1 MLSFVVR
8 EHKKMAEFEVP
19 SFFLCKQ
26 VLETETF
33 EDLLSGLV
41 FCSFNIVVDDVGV
54 IHFSDEVVERQGQSN
69 LRCLC

>member
-1 MLSFVVR
+1 
-8 EHKKMAEFEVP
+8 MAELEIP

-41 FCSFNIVVDDVGV
+41 FGCFNIVVDDVGV
-54 IHFSDEVVERQGQSN
+54 IHFSDAAVERQGQSN